1 MSRRSARL
9 GGALRIGAAV
19 VLAVVAVL
27 AALLAADTRSWRS
40 ALDRGDAAFAV
51 SPAHAKWTPSTHLG
65 GLAGSILGVG
75 DDVAMRRGIALYRQV
90 ASRQES
96 LSNQLDVEALRARA
110 ERALARP
117 ARPGSS
123 DPGLASQA
131 RTLTG
136 ILAFGASAKGGGGL
150 SPADQAIS
158 DFTGA
163 ITTDPS
169 DTAAK
174 YNLELLLRLAA
185 AGGSRHGSGPTNGFG
200 RTGRQGAAGG
210 APGSGY

>member
-51 SPAHAKWTPSTHLG
+51 SPAHARWTPSTQLG

-90 ASRQES
+90 ASRHES
-96 LSNQLDVEALRARA
+96 LSNQLGVEALRARA

-117 ARPGSS
+117 AGSS
-123 DPGLASQA
+123 DPSLASQA

-136 ILAFGASAKGGGGL
+136 ILAFGANAQGGGGL